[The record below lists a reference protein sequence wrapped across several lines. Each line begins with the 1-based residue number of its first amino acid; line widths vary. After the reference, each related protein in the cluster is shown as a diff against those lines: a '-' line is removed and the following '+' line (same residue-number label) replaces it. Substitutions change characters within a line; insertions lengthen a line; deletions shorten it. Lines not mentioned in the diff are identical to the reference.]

1 MALRVV
7 VVDDQPTFRM
17 LLEASM
23 GSEFEVVGEASNGAE
38 ALAQVALLRP
48 DIVIMDLEMPAM
60 DGIEA
65 TRSIKQLFPDVRV
78 YCFTCMDDDTGRLTE
93 MLAAGATANFDKSNL
108 NGLLTAI
115 AS

>member
-1 MALRVV
+1 VGLRVV

-23 GSEFEVVGEASNGAE
+23 GPDFEVVGEAANGAE
-38 ALAQVALLRP
+38 ALAQVAIQRP

-65 TRSIKQLFPDVRV
+65 TKSIKQLFPDVRV
-78 YCFTCMDDDTGRLTE
+78 YCFTCLEDRQRLTE

-108 NGLLTAI
+108 SGLLTAL